1 MMKKKWISFLLC
13 LTVVAGTLAGCG
25 NKQEQEEAK
34 SEKEASKETEGKDT
48 KEGSVSGELNSV
60 C

>member
-34 SEKEASKETEGKDT
+34 SEKEASKERRAKIQK
-48 KEGSVSGELNSV
+48 KEVLVGN
-60 C
+60 